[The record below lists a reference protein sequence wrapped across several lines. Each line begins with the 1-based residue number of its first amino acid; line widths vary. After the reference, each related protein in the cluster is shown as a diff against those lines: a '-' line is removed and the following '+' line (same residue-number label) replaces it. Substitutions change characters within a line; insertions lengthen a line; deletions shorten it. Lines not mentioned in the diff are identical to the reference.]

1 MSLEKLASKYI
12 VSTEQVLEEMEIV
25 EDSTVVDR
33 RAIIEIVEHAK
44 AYLED
49 SKYYRDQKK
58 FEVSLASVAYSEGLL
73 DTLRILGVVN
83 FKWPE
88 RRREE

>member
-12 VSTEQVLEEMEIV
+12 VSTEQVLDEMEIAENSVMVDRKAIMEIV
-25 EDSTVVDR
+25 EY
-33 RAIIEIVEHAK
+33 AK

-83 FKWPE
+83 FEWSEK
-88 RRREE
+88 RGEE